1 MQRSS
6 SDERCSETD
15 KTYLEGAKGK
25 KYRYLTV
32 AILCVS
38 LIMAASMLM
47 LYLGGQKDER
57 RYQSE
62 SYEMLEQNTTD
73 FNKIFGRAD
82 GFVRN
87 LTASLGSL
95 DWFAS
100 ASQEEIDAC
109 FPAYIADAGIQWIR
123 DVKSIDSPVGREFY
137 NRIGVVLSSS
147 VDFDRL
153 ILYAPNSGFAFG
165 TISGGEYFFLARN
178 EKELKRVFNTDVRWQ
193 TAQSGSLIFIPGATE
208 EEHELLYIVEHLE
221 NGVTLLIGI
230 SDKSLMETLF
240 ANRAHRSYKLEQM
253 VVHLPNGG
261 LGYRDE
267 QKKVTFIGR
276 TWDVLTNRN
285 EVFESNTYLMMR
297 YRSASPAY
305 TLIAILSPT
314 GTGSVAQRN
323 AVHAVRRHQRVV
335 AAARFLH
342 LRLCADAFQS
352 PD

>member
-1 MQRSS
+1 M
-6 SDERCSETD
+6 
-15 KTYLEGAKGK
+15 
-25 KYRYLTV
+25 
-32 AILCVS
+32 
-38 LIMAASMLM
+38 
-47 LYLGGQKDER
+47 
-57 RYQSE
+57 
-62 SYEMLEQNTTD
+62 
-73 FNKIFGRAD
+73 
-82 GFVRN
+82 
-87 LTASLGSL
+87 
-95 DWFAS
+95 
-100 ASQEEIDAC
+100 
-109 FPAYIADAGIQWIR
+109 
-123 DVKSIDSPVGREFY
+123 
-137 NRIGVVLSSS
+137 
-147 VDFDRL
+147 
-153 ILYAPNSGFAFG
+153 
-165 TISGGEYFFLARN
+165 
-178 EKELKRVFNTDVRWQ
+178 RWQ

-314 GTGSVAQRN
+314 GTGQRCQRN